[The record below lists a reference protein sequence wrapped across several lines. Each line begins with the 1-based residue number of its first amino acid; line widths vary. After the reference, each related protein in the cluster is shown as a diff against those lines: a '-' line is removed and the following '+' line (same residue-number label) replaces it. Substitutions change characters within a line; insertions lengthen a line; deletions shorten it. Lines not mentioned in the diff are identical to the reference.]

1 MGRYNFECHCE
12 RCDSNLEDSID
23 FYKLNT
29 FINGLTELTQGAKAF
44 STSQDRMLEI
54 HSQIIRTMSQLYHE
68 YDDRVTNQYS
78 RTLFALI
85 NARKFV
91 WKPNVQQFVNVVRE
105 HIKITSGVDHQEYC
119 KFERAIIVNTY

>member
-1 MGRYNFECHCE
+1 MERYNFGCHCE
-12 RCDSNLEDSID
+12 RCDSNLENSID

-29 FINGLTELTQGAKAF
+29 FISGLTELTQDSKAI

-54 HSQIIRTMSQLYHE
+54 HLEIISTMSQLYHE
-68 YDDRVTNQYS
+68 YDNRVTNQYF

-91 WKPNVQQFVNVVRE
+91 WTPNVQQFVNVVRK
-105 HIKITSGVDHQEYC
+105 HIIISSGADHPEYY
-119 KFERAIIVNTY
+119 KFERAIAVNT